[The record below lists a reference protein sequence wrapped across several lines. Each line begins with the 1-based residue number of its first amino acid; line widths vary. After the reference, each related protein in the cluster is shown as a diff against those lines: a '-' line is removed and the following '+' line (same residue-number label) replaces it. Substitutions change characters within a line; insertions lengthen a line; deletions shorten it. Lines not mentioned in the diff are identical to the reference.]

1 MLQELVFVATSI
13 ICQQFQHSPN
23 LFDDCEAYGVWPT
36 KSFYPMLLWPLRV
49 LSRVFLT
56 RVMSDQRKHN
66 HNLYI

>member
-1 MLQELVFVATSI
+1 MLQELVFDATSM

-49 LSRVFLT
+49 LSNSER
-56 RVMSDQRKHN
+56 
-66 HNLYI
+66 